1 MRIAAKDES
10 DLRCIVY
17 LSTATKPMTDAE
29 IEDLLVSARKFN
41 ATQNVT
47 GILFYL
53 DGNFV
58 QYIEGT
64 EDALC
69 KVYQRI
75 TRSSMHKAIVQKVNE
90 SIAVRNFPHGFLGF
104 TTMTKYAL
112 FKLQEMN
119 AQEKFN
125 NTSAIVRFLKA
136 VIELEHRSLRFS

>member
-1 MRIAAKDES
+1 MLNKDES

-17 LSTATKPMTDAE
+17 LSTATKPMTNAE

-47 GILFYL
+47 GILFYV

-64 EDALC
+64 KDALR

-75 TRSSMHKAIVQKVNE
+75 TGNSIHKGIVQKVNE
-90 SIAVRNFPHGFLGF
+90 FIASNSHYEI
-104 TTMTKYAL
+104 K
-112 FKLQEMN
+112 
-119 AQEKFN
+119 
-125 NTSAIVRFLKA
+125 
-136 VIELEHRSLRFS
+136 RS